1 MVAANKMYFA
11 IQRLH
16 DLAGMC
22 RCNSSKHI
30 SNYKYM
36 VVTRNLGIPLANQLC
51 FHLFHVFERPAVKR
65 DHILMPK
72 MKIRNKVY
80 FGHAKFLLVSKYC
93 PLFSYP
99 RGPAPALLIPHF
111 SFSYP
116 TSHTPEVLLP
126 GPAPGGPAPCPR
138 GPAPLF

>member
-99 RGPAPALLIPHF
+99 RGPAPAVP
-111 SFSYP
+111 FSYP
-116 TSHTPEVLLP
+116 TSHTPEVLLLEVLL
-126 GPAPGGPAPCPR
+126 PAPEVLLHR